1 MEPLRIKFNEEY
13 FDDGARIF
21 LGKLIASNDSAK
33 DWHDKT
39 LILEN
44 TSVNPLVELT
54 AKTNMPGDTFT
65 IQLPQRIEPGQS
77 IKVNFALKASKL
89 FTAKLTDLYLRIDY
103 LELRTY

>member
-1 MEPLRIKFNEEY
+1 MEPLRIKFNDEY

-21 LGKLIASNDSAK
+21 VGKLIASNDSAK

-39 LILEN
+39 LVLEN
-44 TSVNPLVELT
+44 TSPNPLVEL
-54 AKTNMPGDTFT
+54 AMKTNMPPDMFT
-65 IQLPQRIEPGQS
+65 LQLPQRIEPGQS
-77 IKVNFALKASKL
+77 VKVNFALKASKL